1 MHLQRGV
8 TWNLQLA
15 QNDCFQLW
23 HCFFWDLFSDACPWF
38 FPSVPQKRLSIVLAR
53 KAKTFL
59 QRKSKSNDTHD
70 CYRFGTWALHSKFR
84 CHDLL
89 TKNVQ
94 PCPTLIED
102 RQHQRRR
109 QCQSRKIADLS
120 PFRLAESFCETPGH
134 RLGNSSYTC
143 PENSRLGPEH
153 HHFKGRRETKHLPS
167 LHLWGSM
174 HGDLNISRY
183 CIKKGHSWF
192 HQVRE
197 NIPVL
202 KQMVCLPRENHGEG
216 ASDLIQS
223 QTQGPVGKF
232 LITGHS
238 YHHWPLTETSL
249 RTQYPLKKFYPSSR
263 RQANAFHKQVIVQ

>member
-1 MHLQRGV
+1 MIVSNFGIASFGIYFQIPALGFLCRVPKKDCLLSWLERQRPFF
-8 TWNLQLA
+8 TAN
-15 QNDCFQLW
+15 QNQM
-23 HCFFWDLFSDACPWF
+23 
-38 FPSVPQKRLSIVLAR
+38 
-53 KAKTFL
+53 TG
-59 QRKSKSNDTHD
+59 D

-84 CHDLL
+84 CHHLL

-94 PCPTLIED
+94 PWSNPNW
-102 RQHQRRR
+102 RRATPKT
-109 QCQSRKIADLS
+109 QTMSVEKNCGPLS
-120 PFRLAESFCETPGH
+120 FPPRWIILWHPGTAWETPRTLAPKTNGWG
-134 RLGNSSYTC
+134 LKITF
-143 PENSRLGPEH
+143 
-153 HHFKGRRETKHLPS
+153 FKGRREKKHLPN

-174 HGDLNISRY
+174 LVFGYLNISRY

-202 KQMVCLPRENHGEG
+202 KQMGCLPGENHEEG

-223 QTQGPVGKF
+223 QTQGPVGNF

-238 YHHWPLTETSL
+238 YHHWPLTETTSL

-263 RQANAFHKQVIVQ
+263 RQANAFHKQVVVQ